1 MAIDIYAT
9 NSKTKNHKTNMLST
23 IIDYLQDIK
32 EEYSPI
38 TSRAEDED
46 PTVCY
51 FEWLRVI
58 YHSELNY

>member
-51 FEWLRVI
+51 FE
-58 YHSELNY
+58 